1 MRKFP
6 FILSGVCKSK
16 DTAAKD
22 EVALSTGSKGIE
34 NGSHL

>member
-1 MRKFP
+1 MRTFP

-16 DTAAKD
+16 DTATKD
-22 EVALSTGSKGIE
+22 EGALSTGIKGIE